1 MPNPLLIAA
10 VAAVLTAQSLPAQS
24 LPAQTLPAQ
33 TLPQGAALT
42 SAIAERDAA
51 MFTLFFDRCDPA
63 ALSAI
68 IAPDFEMYHDRDGVV
83 ATSGE
88 QFVAIYAKSCAAK
101 KAPDAWRS
109 RRELVTA
116 SLNVH
121 PVPGYGAIEDGEH
134 VFYERRGDGPEHKA
148 GTARFTQLWRLAPGG
163 WQLAR
168 VFSYGHK
175 AAEAAPPS

>member
-10 VAAVLTAQSLPAQS
+10 VAAVL
-24 LPAQTLPAQ
+24 
-33 TLPQGAALT
+33 PQGAGLT
-42 SAIAERDAA
+42 NAIAERDVA
-51 MFTLFFDRCDPA
+51 MFSLFFDKCDPA
-63 ALSAI
+63 ALSAM

-83 ATSGE
+83 ATSGAR
-88 QFVAIYAKSCAAK
+88 FIALYAKSCAAK
-101 KAPDAWRS
+101 KTPDAWRT

-121 PVPGYGAIEDGEH
+121 PVPGLGAIEDGEH
-134 VFYERRGDGPEHKA
+134 VFYERRGDGPERKA
-148 GTARFTQLWRLAPGG
+148 GSARFTQLWRLSPGG

-175 AAEAAPPS
+175 AAEPAPAS